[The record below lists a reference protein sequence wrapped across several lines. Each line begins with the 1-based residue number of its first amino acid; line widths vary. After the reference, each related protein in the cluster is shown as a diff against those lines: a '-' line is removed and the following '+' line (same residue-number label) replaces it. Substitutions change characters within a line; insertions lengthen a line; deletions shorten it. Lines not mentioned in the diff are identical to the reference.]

1 MNRFDVAEHAAS
13 EEDYKEQ
20 KRNLLSC
27 VGNIHM
33 CRLGGQ
39 QRGKR
44 EKGLRDRE
52 SRRSGVHFE
61 IKGKGGM
68 RERERDAVLRQI
80 ILLLRVGKGT
90 RGAGQ
95 TQSVATVARKWNRI
109 KHERNFT
116 LRELKIQSHATRLL
130 SDRFLL
136 PTKCKT

>member
-1 MNRFDVAEHAAS
+1 
-13 EEDYKEQ
+13 
-20 KRNLLSC
+20 
-27 VGNIHM
+27 M

-61 IKGKGGM
+61 IKGKSGM
-68 RERERDAVLRQI
+68 KERERGREGHTPLRQI

-95 TQSVATVARKWNRI
+95 TQSVATVA
-109 KHERNFT
+109 
-116 LRELKIQSHATRLL
+116 
-130 SDRFLL
+130 
-136 PTKCKT
+136 